1 MITSQTT
8 LSSAH
13 WLLWF
18 LHVYIQIVSVL
29 GWGVTA
35 VHVDRLPQ
43 MDPSVLQGISGNF
56 PSSPLY
62 LESSPQSIPLLR
74 FVTPS
79 PPYQQG
85 LPNIIHVLCHDWVQH
100 RYQCSYQVLRQTEI
114 SWLSF
119 LGPSET
125 EAEMACLNAHSPRI
139 CCTSFIDSRGPHAQ
153 GELPHWTKPS
163 CRLQ

>member
-1 MITSQTT
+1 M
-8 LSSAH
+8 
-13 WLLWF
+13 
-18 LHVYIQIVSVL
+18 
-29 GWGVTA
+29 
-35 VHVDRLPQ
+35 DRLPQ

-56 PSSPLY
+56 PSSPLC
-62 LESSPQSIPLLR
+62 LESSPQPIPLLR

-85 LPNIIHVLCHDWVQH
+85 LPNIIHVLCHDGVQH

-119 LGPSET
+119 SGPSET

-139 CCTSFIDSRGPHAQ
+139 CCASFIDFQ
-153 GELPHWTKPS
+153 GSTCPGRTPS
-163 CRLQ
+163 LDQTFLQAAIV